1 MNSFMR
7 RLALAGLLA
16 TTALTAIQTTAA
28 HAGVTGTQTGA
39 ITGCGPT
46 YSTHSGSTTA
56 PWAGSSVPWRSVGNG
71 WILGTVATKESG
83 TGPQT
88 LYLVSPS
95 GTRYKLGSVP
105 QGASLEDWSGAS
117 MQALFITQPDTGTK
131 AAITVLSLKTGETSG
146 FTVYSPLSYPE
157 ISFSHPSGT
166 GILLLASHDSSGGY
180 LPVQLYSLSG
190 TRQICYPDSFR
201 GAGSGA
207 WEYRES
213 PAGPDLVFQV
223 KNGLEVV
230 SNSGHVVRFL
240 PEPHGYS
247 FCSLLNWWTS
257 QTILASCNNN
267 SSTTL
272 VFAFP
277 LSGAKPTAVT
287 TARQSSTFLG
297 VWRLPSGTYA
307 QEAACGSSWLERL
320 NPTGTGT
327 MLTIPGAANA
337 GNVQP
342 LGTYGNQMPLFVAGG
357 CDGHTPY
364 SKVDWYNP
372 ATNTATTVLGA
383 SAGGGFVINALLY
396 PEG

>member
-1 MNSFMR
+1 VGTFMRAVPLR
-7 RLALAGLLA
+7 RLALAGLMVITAATAVQVSATSASA
-16 TTALTAIQTTAA
+16 TTT
-28 HAGVTGTQTGA
+28 
-39 ITGCGPT
+39 TGCGPT
-46 YSTHSGSTTA
+46 YNTQSASASA
-56 PWAGSSVPWRSVGNG
+56 PWPGSSVPWHSVGPG
-71 WILGTVATKESG
+71 WILGAVAANQSG
-83 TGPQT
+83 TGTQT

-95 GTRYKLGSVP
+95 GMRYKLGSVP
-105 QGASLEDWSGAS
+105 QGATLEDWSGAS
-117 MQALFITQPDTGTK
+117 MQALFITQPDTATK
-131 AAITVLSLKTGETSG
+131 AAITVLNLKTGEASG

-166 GILLLASHDSSGGY
+166 GVLLLASHDSSGGY

-207 WEYRES
+207 WEYREG

-230 SNSGHVVRFL
+230 SNSGHAVRLL

-247 FCSLLNWWTS
+247 FCSPLNWWTS

-320 NPTGTGT
+320 NPNGTGT
-327 MLTIPGAANA
+327 QILIPGAANA

-342 LGTYGNQMPLFVAGG
+342 LGTYGNRMPLFVTGG
-357 CDGHTPY
+357 CDGRTPY
-364 SKVDWYNP
+364 SKIDWYSP
-372 ATNTATTVLGA
+372 ASNTATTVLGA
-383 SAGGGFVINALLY
+383 TAGGGFVINAFLY